1 LLATLFVAVSIWFL
15 QAPAYA
21 AAIPNYCGACQGSG
35 PIGQLESMI
44 MSIGHPVL
52 CQISDI
58 NPSDQGGASTVEILS
73 YTDTKRCNP
82 ASTANQGVL
91 YLVQTESAADAR
103 YLLDLADVTPPFHDG
118 WQRRNVAV
126 LLTNDTSVLHQ
137 LEVYR
142 ALKGHARLA
151 FTHAY

>member
-1 LLATLFVAVSIWFL
+1 VVSVGFVE
-15 QAPAYA
+15 APANA
-21 AAIPNYCGACQGSG
+21 SAIPNYCGACQGGG
-35 PIGQLESMI
+35 PIGRLESMI
-44 MSIGHPVL
+44 ESVGHPAL

-58 NPSDQGGASTVEILS
+58 TPSDQGGASTVEILS
-73 YTDTKRCNP
+73 YTHTKKCNP

-91 YLVQTESAADAR
+91 YLVQSESAADAR
-103 YLLDLADVTPPFHDG
+103 YLLALADVSPPFHDG
-118 WQRRNVAV
+118 WQSGNVAV
-126 LLTNDTSVLHQ
+126 MLTDDTSVLHQ